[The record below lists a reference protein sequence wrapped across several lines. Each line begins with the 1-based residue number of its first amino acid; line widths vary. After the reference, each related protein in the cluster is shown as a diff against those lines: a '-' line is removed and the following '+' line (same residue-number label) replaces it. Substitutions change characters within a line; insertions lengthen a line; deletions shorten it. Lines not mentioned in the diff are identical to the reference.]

1 MAELFEKQD
10 NETTQDRLWQV
21 IDRRQAGLLGL
32 TKSGLHAQPMIAFA
46 ERRRKRL
53 WFIARTD
60 TDLVRSIGDGGVG
73 MFVLQQEDLLASVA
87 GELTIVQDRRRM
99 ARYWTPKVTAWLP
112 EGPNDARLT
121 MLRMDCVDAEL
132 WVSGVGLTKFAWEI
146 AWSGAHP
153 KLLEFDRLGLAT
165 LH

>member
-10 NETTQDRLWQV
+10 AATHARLWQA
-21 IDRRQAGLLGL
+21 IEARGMGMLSL
-32 TKSGLHAQPMIAFA
+32 TKSGLHAQPMIVFA

-53 WFIARTD
+53 WFIVRVD
-60 TDLVRSIGDGGVG
+60 TDLVRSVGDGGVG
-73 MFVLQQEDLLASVA
+73 MFVLQEEDLLASVA

-99 ARYWTPKVTAWLP
+99 ARYWTPKVAAWLP

-132 WVSGVGLTKFAWEI
+132 WVAGVGLTKFAWEI

-153 KLLEFDRLGLAT
+153 KLLEFDRRGLAT

>member
-1 MAELFEKQD
+1 MADLIQPQD
-10 NETTQDRLWQV
+10 EAAQARLWQIV
-21 IDRRQAGLLGL
+21 EAQGVGMLSL

-53 WFIARTD
+53 WFIARRD

-73 MFVLQQEDLLASVA
+73 MFVLQGADVLASVA
-87 GELTIVQDRRRM
+87 GEISIVQDRRRM
-99 ARYWTPKVTAWLP
+99 ARYWNPQVAAWLP

-121 MLRMDCVDAEL
+121 LLRMDCVDAEL
-132 WVSGVGLTKFAWEI
+132 WVSGLGLTKFAWEI
-146 AWSGAHP
+146 AWSGP
-153 KLLEFDRLGLAT
+153 RPQTLEFGPRGLAT

>member
-1 MAELFEKQD
+1 MVKILTDE
-10 NETTQDRLWQV
+10 ETTQDRLWQA
-21 IDRRQAGLLGL
+21 IDARRAGLLGL

-73 MFVLQQEDLLASVA
+73 MFTLQDTDLFASVA

-99 ARYWTPKVTAWLP
+99 ARLWTPTIAGWLP
-112 EGPNDARLT
+112 EGPHDARLT
-121 MLRMDCVDAEL
+121 LLCMDCVDAEL

-153 KLLEFDRLGLAT
+153 KLRELDGRGVAT

>member
-10 NETTQDRLWQV
+10 DATHARL
-21 IDRRQAGLLGL
+21 RQAIEARGMGMLSL
-32 TKSGLHAQPMIAFA
+32 TKSGLHAQPMIVFA

-53 WFIARTD
+53 WFIVRAD
-60 TDLVRSIGDGGVG
+60 TDLVRTVGDGGVG